1 MKLPCSI
8 DATWKYDR
16 ATIETTQDYDAMK
29 NHIKR
34 LMIDGFAGPAD
45 TGKFSASLQETVS
58 IVPIFLSIHECY

>member
-1 MKLPCSI
+1 
-8 DATWKYDR
+8 
-16 ATIETTQDYDAMK
+16 MK